1 MDGRWARCIWETKR
15 MPSDPSQLLLN
26 VVFLDLLLAVITVVF
41 FWVGVS
47 VVRGLGRQGSYSLAP
62 LGIRKPKFGYSS
74 GILLG
79 FLVGIGALVGSLLLI
94 PLSFYVLEWLGYSTE
109 RSVQG
114 PLMQGLSGW
123 IGENPGVGITAIVAV
138 VVFFGPAVEELV
150 FRGALFGGLYR
161 LGIFVSHKLGGKDR
175 GKPKET
181 GERVSFALSALFSSA
196 VFALAHGEAAVVPV
210 LFLLAFVLCV
220 LYRSTGSLLPCLAT
234 HATFNTFA
242 VLLVILSGFGVLP
255 TPA

>member
-1 MDGRWARCIWETKR
+1 
-15 MPSDPSQLLLN
+15 MPNDPSQLLLS
-26 VVFLDLLLAVITVVF
+26 VVFLDLLLAVLTVGF

-47 VVRGLGRQGSYSLAP
+47 VMRGLGRQVSYSLAA
-62 LGIRKPKFGYSS
+62 LGIRKPKSGYSS

-79 FLVGIGALVGSLLLI
+79 CLTGLGALAASLLVI
-94 PLSFYVLEWLGYSTE
+94 GPLSFYVLERLGYSTE
-109 RSVQG
+109 RNVQG
-114 PLMQGLSGW
+114 PLLQSLSGW
-123 IGENPGVGITAIVAV
+123 IGENPGVAIPATVAV

-161 LGIFVSHKLGGKDR
+161 LGLFVSRKLGSKDR
-175 GKPKET
+175 GERKET

-196 VFALAHGEAAVVPV
+196 AFALAHGEAAVVPV
-210 LFLLAFVLCV
+210 LFVLAFVLCA
-220 LYRSTGSLLPCLAT
+220 LHRRTGSLLTCLVT
-234 HATFNTFA
+234 HATFNAFA

>member
-1 MDGRWARCIWETKR
+1 MLN
-15 MPSDPSQLLLN
+15 DPSQLLLS
-26 VVFLDLLLAVITVVF
+26 VVFLDLLLAVLTVGF

-47 VVRGLGRQGSYSLAP
+47 VMRGLGRQASYSLAP
-62 LGIRKPKFGYSS
+62 LGIRRPESGYSS

-79 FLVGIGALVGSLLLI
+79 FVVGLGALAASLLVI
-94 PLSFYVLEWLGYSTE
+94 GPLSFYILERLGYSTE

-114 PLMQGLSGW
+114 PLLQSLSGW
-123 IGENPGVGITAIVAV
+123 IGENPGVAIPLTVSV

-161 LGIFVSHKLGGKDR
+161 LGLFVSRMLGGKDR
-175 GKPKET
+175 GKRKEA
-181 GERVSFALSALFSSA
+181 GETVSFTLSALFSSA

-210 LFLLAFVLCV
+210 LFVLAFVLCA
-220 LYRSTGSLLPCLAT
+220 LYRRTRSLLPCLAT
-234 HATFNTFA
+234 HATFNAFA
-242 VLLVILSGFGVLP
+242 VLLVILSGFGLLP